1 MLFHNGTWGNW
12 ESAQEIIGELDGP
25 MSDSRAVAALVHHK
39 GSKPLKKLPGRWAI
53 MHAKEIELFGDW
65 QPWRGF
71 LVSNT
76 SFLPYLT
83 ASAGRASFST
93 QTPHSAEPRRK
104 PSPTGNMG
112 QLPLALG
119 NHQS

>member
-1 MLFHNGTWGNW
+1 
-12 ESAQEIIGELDGP
+12 